1 MMRTILALFIAV
13 ALQAAMPA
21 AAADAVPTDM
31 DPGKAARAVNL
42 AEKLRC
48 LVCQNQTIADSN
60 AALAN
65 DLRGQ
70 IREQIAAGKSDDEI
84 LTYMTNRYGD
94 FVLYQPPFKATTLLL
109 WLGPAIL
116 LLGGLALLVR
126 NLARRRAGEIAMTD
140 EIALTAEEK
149 SRAAQLLAGEPGK
162 TKK

>member
-1 MMRTILALFIAV
+1 MRLIATLLV
-13 ALQAAMPA
+13 AFALQFALPAFAAP
-21 AAADAVPTDM
+21 AVPTDM
-31 DPGKAARAVNL
+31 DPVKAARAVKL

-60 AALAN
+60 AELAN

-70 IREQIAAGKSDDEI
+70 IREQIAAGKTDDEI

-116 LLGGLALLVR
+116 LLGGLALLLR
-126 NLARRRAGEIAMTD
+126 NLARRRAGEIALTD
-140 EIALTAEEK
+140 EEK